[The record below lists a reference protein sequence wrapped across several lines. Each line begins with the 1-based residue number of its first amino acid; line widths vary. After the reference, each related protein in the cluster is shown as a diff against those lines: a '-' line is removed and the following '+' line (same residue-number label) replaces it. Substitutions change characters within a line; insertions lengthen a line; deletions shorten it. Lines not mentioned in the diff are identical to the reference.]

1 VIQFPRKYCTRSA
14 DYFENTYVVWASV
27 EFLAFT
33 EGFFVAV
40 NRDCHQSTIVPR
52 TDRIRR
58 VIDPIYLLYYNSST
72 SVTTE
77 ISRKIA
83 KNNVS
88 EIANCGA

>member
-1 VIQFPRKYCTRSA
+1 MIQFPRKYCTRSA

-52 TDRIRR
+52 TDRIRQA
-58 VIDPIYLLYYNSST
+58 IDPIYLLYYNST
-72 SVTTE
+72 TVTTE
-77 ISRKIA
+77 ISCKIS
-83 KNNVS
+83 KNNVG